1 MRIYFLYCDILF
13 MKILYKLYM
22 LLVWGIMVILLNN
35 RVEFKIE
42 VVILVVIYWLDKKVV
57 LKYIDLVKMFFIV
70 IS

>member
-1 MRIYFLYCDILF
+1 
-13 MKILYKLYM
+13 
-22 LLVWGIMVILLNN
+22 MVILLNN

-42 VVILVVIYWLDKKVV
+42 VVILVVRLDKKVE

>member
-1 MRIYFLYCDILF
+1 

-22 LLVWGIMVILLNN
+22 LLVRGIMVILLNN

-42 VVILVVIYWLDKKVV
+42 VVILVVRLDKKVE

>member
-1 MRIYFLYCDILF
+1 

-42 VVILVVIYWLDKKVV
+42 VVILVVRLDKKVE

>member
-13 MKILYKLYM
+13 MKILYKLDM

-42 VVILVVIYWLDKKVV
+42 VVILVVRLDKKVV

>member
-1 MRIYFLYCDILF
+1 
-13 MKILYKLYM
+13 M

-42 VVILVVIYWLDKKVV
+42 VVILVVRLDKKVE

>member
-1 MRIYFLYCDILF
+1 
-13 MKILYKLYM
+13 
-22 LLVWGIMVILLNN
+22 MVILLNN

-57 LKYIDLVKMFFIV
+57 LKYMDLIKMFFIV